1 MGDNS
6 SVASEHQAP
15 PQPAVVD
22 AHSLDES
29 QQRRAKLVVLGCIYR
44 EKKKELRQG
53 IASFTKLPATWN
65 NTHDTFI
72 LVCADGALGQ
82 QGGTSVQAVARK
94 YMRLIGE
101 TWKGRDEA
109 QQAFWADDA
118 RLQHTWFGAVKCG
131 THSVREC
138 LREAHSP
145 RSQGSCGRAPRT
157 RRFR

>member
-15 PQPAVVD
+15 AQPAAVD

-53 IASFTKLPATWN
+53 ITSFTKLPATWN
-65 NTHDTFI
+65 DTHDTFI
-72 LVCADGALGQ
+72 MVCADGAFTN
-82 QGGTSVQAVARK
+82 QGATPNVQSVVRK

-109 QQAFWADDA
+109 QKAFWENDA
-118 RLQHTWFGAVKCG
+118 RVQQTWFGAIKCG
-131 THSVREC
+131 TSFLAPPSVVPN
-138 LREAHSP
+138 L
-145 RSQGSCGRAPRT
+145 
-157 RRFR
+157 